1 MGDNRF
7 NPSEM
12 TFTRLSDYFLAKVR
26 AGESPSVEAYAVAF
40 PHLAEEIRE
49 NFPALL
55 LLEKTLRREKPRQV
69 SPPATALEGF
79 AIEQEIGRGA
89 MGIVYKA
96 RQKDLD
102 RLVAL
107 KVIPL
112 QPETATDV
120 VERFE
125 LERRAMARLDH
136 PHIVPVYSYGHDDD
150 YAYLA
155 MKLIDGTSLDRL
167 LQEPTDFRATA
178 LLTHIRGDWQL
189 FAQIASQIAS
199 GLQHTHELG
208 LVHRDIKPANLI
220 LDQRQHPWITDFGLA
235 KIHDYSR
242 TVSRTGDAVGTPR
255 YMAPEQLRGVCDARS
270 DVYSLGITLFEL
282 AAGRRLWPGSSS
294 RGQEPISTTLSTDHL
309 LSQNPDIPEE
319 LAKIIVKACE
329 FSPDDRYQTCKE
341 LQFVLERFASGHSKA
356 DRRGPYRD
364 DDETYRTKQ
373 KRMYRWVA
381 IAGVSAFVLGTA
393 SLSLWR
399 SHQQELAA
407 AKEAVARQAATK
419 KNATFVELL
428 ANTDE
433 KNVPEIMHDFIR
445 DSVKESGDTLHLNDQ
460 EQKEILQHF
469 DQVIDRIEGNM
480 ASSTATRPVTATVPQ
495 SLAPPQP
502 RSVPGSPTPYQQEQA
517 RKQFMQAY
525 EQSTVP
531 TGAAIIGLVRV
542 VERSRLSPQE
552 KSQGYQSIR
561 SFAKLVINRKFPEA
575 EAKAWLAR
583 LKSPGQATNP
593 QVGHLRVADA
603 KLRGWLKQLQQRI
616 TRYPKADQETL
627 DLDQEIQGFLQNAF
641 PQVAPPHQHP

>member
-7 NPSEM
+7 NPAEM
-12 TFTRLSDYFLAKVR
+12 TFNRLSDYFLAKVR

-40 PHLAEEIRE
+40 PHLAGEIRE

-55 LLEKTLRREKPRQV
+55 LLEKTLRREKPPRQPH
-69 SPPATALEGF
+69 PPATALEGF
-79 AIEQEIGRGA
+79 EIEQEIGRGA
-89 MGIVYKA
+89 MGVVYRA
-96 RQKDLD
+96 RQKDLE

-112 QPETATDV
+112 HPETASDV
-120 VERFE
+120 VQRFE

-136 PHIVPVYSYGHDDD
+136 PHIVPVYAYGHDDE

-155 MKLIDGTSLDRL
+155 MKYIDGTSLDRL
-167 LQEPTDFRATA
+167 LQEPTDFRARA
-178 LLTHIRGDWQL
+178 LLTQLRGDWQL
-189 FAQIASQIAS
+189 FAQIAAQIAS
-199 GLQHTHELG
+199 GLQHTHDLG

-282 AAGRRLWPGSSS
+282 AAGRRLWPGASS
-294 RGQEPISTTLSTDHL
+294 RGQEPISTTLSTADL
-309 LSQNPDIPEE
+309 LAQNPDVPEE
-319 LAKIIVKACE
+319 LAKIIVKSCE
-329 FSPDDRYQTCKE
+329 FSPEERYQTCKE
-341 LQFVLERFASGHSKA
+341 LQFVLERFASGHTRA
-356 DRRGPYRD
+356 DRRGPHRD
-364 DDETYRTKQ
+364 TDETFRQKQ
-373 KRMYRWVA
+373 KRMYQLVA
-381 IAGVSAFVLGTA
+381 VAGVAAFVIGTA
-393 SLSLWR
+393 GLTFWR

-407 AKEAVARQAATK
+407 AKQAAARQAATK

-480 ASSTATRPVTATVPQ
+480 AAPTETRPVTATRPP
-495 SLAPPQP
+495 SLAPP
-502 RSVPGSPTPYQQEQA
+502 RAVTQQQQDQA

-531 TGAAIIGLVRV
+531 TGATIIGLVRV
-542 VERSRLSPQE
+542 VERSKLAPQE
-552 KSQGYQSIR
+552 KQRGYQAVR

-583 LKSPGQATNP
+583 LQPPGQNTRS
-593 QVGHLRVADA
+593 QVGDLQVSDA
-603 KLRGWLKQLQQRI
+603 KLRTWLTQLQQRI
-616 TRYPKADQETL
+616 SRYPKADQETL
-627 DLDQEIQGFLQNAF
+627 DLDQEIHGFLQNAF
-641 PQVAPPHQHP
+641 PQVATPQQQR